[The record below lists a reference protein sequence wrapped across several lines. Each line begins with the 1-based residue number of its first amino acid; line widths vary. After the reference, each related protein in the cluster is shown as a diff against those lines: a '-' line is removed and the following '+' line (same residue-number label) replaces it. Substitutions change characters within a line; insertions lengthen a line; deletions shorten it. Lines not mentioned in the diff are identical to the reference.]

1 MKTISLLNPKKE
13 LEQIYL
19 VLSHLMGKRVSENHI
34 GPKNIFTKDSL
45 KNATVLKINLN
56 FQSDNN
62 TDYNLERHDQEE
74 NVSNNDS
81 GCSKLYFDDESK
93 TKNDTSFSKKR
104 IKKNL
109 VTGKQK
115 KLIFENKL
123 VSPVY
128 LKQFFYYNCAI
139 YDLQL
144 QTNFKSFRMKT
155 VFRVYYQIITLT
167 ILVSWI
173 RKQYGYSFDIVIC
186 NWNNDGY
193 IHKLFES
200 NVKSKFVYDLMK
212 KYKCFYINDNNNQ

>member
-1 MKTISLLNPKKE
+1 MCIRDSVNNEDDDDDDDDDNNNNDDEEDDEQQFGLYFNSIKYNYDESQFLFTQNNKDIYKHLKTISLLNPKKE

-128 LKQFFYYNCAI
+128 LKQFL
-139 YDLQL
+139 D
-144 QTNFKSFRMKT
+144 
-155 VFRVYYQIITLT
+155 VYKRQ
-167 ILVSWI
+167 V
-173 RKQYGYSFDIVIC
+173 
-186 NWNNDGY
+186 
-193 IHKLFES
+193 
-200 NVKSKFVYDLMK
+200 
-212 KYKCFYINDNNNQ
+212 